1 MQGRSETALS
11 VQKFMS
17 GGPTTGRTDRELL
30 LDLGLR
36 RSGGDH
42 FEQLLKD
49 AGHARAKYFLEVIEM
64 KLAQEPASEKDVSS
78 SCVCWR
84 ENKDGR
90 QTVASVEGP
99 QPWLWP
105 ACPRRRES

>member
-84 ENKDGR
+84 KNKDGR